1 MVYME
6 PESLTLEPLVAC
18 WMNTLPTKVN
28 ANKFIVQTL
37 NEMWTDMLEEGCYF
51 LRRNLPE
58 MVFTVN
64 NNVT

>member
-6 PESLTLEPLVAC
+6 PESLTLEPLVAS

-64 NNVT
+64 NNVA